1 MESITIK
8 WVGWCNKGTSDKVWG
23 YFQVGARNPGWGSIG
38 PYYIFWGGRGK
49 ALNFKK
55 VNELSTAHS
64 IQRSK
69 ENRSYDKAYTEIS
82 EAKLLEIWPTF
93 ENELEGRL
101 SFCMLANK
109 IK

>member
-1 MESITIK
+1 MESISIK

-23 YFQVGARNPGWGSIG
+23 YFQVGSGGT
-38 PYYIFWGGRGK
+38 YYIFWAGRGK
-49 ALNFKK
+49 AMNFKK
-55 VNELSTAHS
+55 QTSAFEVVKVR
-64 IQRSK
+64 RSK